1 MLISAKHM
9 AILREHV
16 RAESV
21 HDIDALIGGMTPN
34 CFNDIV
40 GAPEPFVGPSKQ
52 RNAIASASDA
62 TSRVASPVTV
72 FRALMEEL

>member
-1 MLISAKHM
+1 MPISAKRM

-21 HDIDALIGGMTPN
+21 HDIDALIGGMTPD

-40 GAPEPFVGPSKQ
+40 GAPEPFVGI
-52 RNAIASASDA
+52 RNGWAGISGRPENRHDLQTRPA
-62 TSRVASPVTV
+62 
-72 FRALMEEL
+72 